1 MEGAA
6 NRPLDKQQGDA
17 SFPTQGNSNANPEV
31 QDLSSPG
38 NPEGGLTSDVGVKAA
53 SKASKDGTLPK
64 GQGAGKAVNY
74 QDMEDTS
81 SVVNQPNSAGVREE
95 YETQDEEEYEE
106 LDELSRQ
113 TLRSYR
119 DKAANSGM
127 SLQMKASKAHDKV
140 LSTKGE
146 TQKQNMDSSEKAHD
160 KLNKRMTGM
169 RRAQYKLVRKE
180 DVEFSGAEEELEEYE
195 ELEEL
200 STELKQRAKNKA
212 TSLANTA
219 ADKNHNM
226 AQKVRTDQANKFQSG
241 IENDIRKN
249 RRKAE
254 KDSLSP
260 AKQRKL
266 GMSEDMSEEDEYA
279 YEEGLFEEDLIAL
292 FADDENLTEEFKT
305 KAAEIFEAVV
315 SSRVISEVEAIE
327 VELTEQAN
335 AAYAERVEDLVENID
350 KYLNYVTENW
360 MEENEM
366 AIENGLRNEITESFI
381 KGLQQV
387 FTEHYI
393 EVPEDKYDVLAE
405 MQEKLDTLESDLN
418 EEIQKNINLNEEAV
432 YLKKQ
437 NIFSVVSEDLADT
450 EAEKFATLVED
461 ITYTSDESYNNKLK
475 VVKENYFRKT
485 SVNTSADNALE
496 DTVNELVSSDNS
508 IMSKYAKAISKHSKF

>member
-95 YETQDEEEYEE
+95 YETQDEEE
-106 LDELSRQ
+106 
-113 TLRSYR
+113 
-119 DKAANSGM
+119 
-127 SLQMKASKAHDKV
+127 H
-140 LSTKGE
+140 
-146 TQKQNMDSSEKAHD
+146 
-160 KLNKRMTGM
+160 
-169 RRAQYKLVRKE
+169 
-180 DVEFSGAEEELEEYE
+180 
-195 ELEEL
+195 
-200 STELKQRAKNKA
+200 
-212 TSLANTA
+212 
-219 ADKNHNM
+219 
-226 AQKVRTDQANKFQSG
+226 
-241 IENDIRKN
+241 
-249 RRKAE
+249 
-254 KDSLSP
+254 
-260 AKQRKL
+260 
-266 GMSEDMSEEDEYA
+266 EEDEEYA
-279 YEEGLFEEDLIAL
+279 TEEGLFEEDLKAL

-405 MQEKLDTLESDLN
+405 MQEKFDTLEFNLN

>member
-17 SFPTQGNSNANPEV
+17 SSPTQGSSNANPET
-31 QDLSSPG
+31 QDISSPG

-53 SKASKDGTLPK
+53 SKASKDNTLPK

-106 LDELSRQ
+106 
-113 TLRSYR
+113 
-119 DKAANSGM
+119 
-127 SLQMKASKAHDKV
+127 V
-140 LSTKGE
+140 
-146 TQKQNMDSSEKAHD
+146 
-160 KLNKRMTGM
+160 
-169 RRAQYKLVRKE
+169 
-180 DVEFSGAEEELEEYE
+180 EEY
-195 ELEEL
+195 
-200 STELKQRAKNKA
+200 A
-212 TSLANTA
+212 T
-219 ADKNHNM
+219 
-226 AQKVRTDQANKFQSG
+226 
-241 IENDIRKN
+241 
-249 RRKAE
+249 
-254 KDSLSP
+254 
-260 AKQRKL
+260 
-266 GMSEDMSEEDEYA
+266 
-279 YEEGLFEEDLIAL
+279 EEGLFEEDLRAL

-315 SSRVISEVEAIE
+315 SSRVISEVKAIE

-335 AAYAERVEDLVENID
+335 AAYAERVEELVENID

-405 MQEKLDTLESDLN
+405 MQEKLDALEFNLN

-496 DTVNELVSSDNS
+496 DTVNELVSQDNS
-508 IMSKYAKAISKHSKF
+508 IMGKYAKAISKHSKF

>member
-1 MEGAA
+1 MGVESKIRELMEGAA

-17 SFPTQGNSNANPEV
+17 SSPTQGSSNANPEV
-31 QDLSSPG
+31 QDISSPG

-53 SKASKDGTLPK
+53 SKASKDNTLPK

-95 YETQDEEEYEE
+95 YETQDEEEDE
-106 LDELSRQ
+106 LDEA
-113 TLRSYR
+113 T
-119 DKAANSGM
+119 
-127 SLQMKASKAHDKV
+127 
-140 LSTKGE
+140 
-146 TQKQNMDSSEKAHD
+146 
-160 KLNKRMTGM
+160 MTGITLGQKVKNKQGGYNQDVHHKNEKIGHIEAYKHRNEM
-169 RRAQYKLVRKE
+169 RYGSHHDA
-180 DVEFSGAEEELEEYE
+180 SGDATAGNRDAEE
-195 ELEEL
+195 
-200 STELKQRAKNKA
+200 SIA
-212 TSLANTA
+212 
-219 ADKNHNM
+219 
-226 AQKVRTDQANKFQSG
+226 
-241 IENDIRKN
+241 DIRFSH
-249 RRKAE
+249 AQHL
-254 KDSLSP
+254 KDL
-260 AKQRKL
+260 KVKK
-266 GMSEDMSEEDEYA
+266 EEVEYA
-279 YEEGLFEEDLIAL
+279 TEEGLFEEDLRAL

-335 AAYAERVEDLVENID
+335 AAYAERVEELVENID

-360 MEENEM
+360 MQENEM

-405 MQEKLDTLESDLN
+405 MQEKLDALEFNLN

-496 DTVNELVSSDNS
+496 DTVNELVSQDNS
-508 IMSKYAKAISKHSKF
+508 IMGKYAKAISKHSKF

>member
-17 SFPTQGNSNANPEV
+17 SSPTQGNSNANPEV

-53 SKASKDGTLPK
+53 SKASKDNTLPK

-81 SVVNQPNSAGVREE
+81 SVVNQPNSAGVREA
-95 YETQDEEEYEE
+95 Y
-106 LDELSRQ
+106 
-113 TLRSYR
+113 
-119 DKAANSGM
+119 
-127 SLQMKASKAHDKV
+127 QMKEEAVSKSEVEHHHDEWMNSEHAPYDSDSGNDNKV
-140 LSTKGE
+140 HKKALNYLSSTNVPK
-146 TQKQNMDSSEKAHD
+146 EKHE
-160 KLNKRMTGM
+160 KLAM
-169 RRAQYKLVRKE
+169 
-180 DVEFSGAEEELEEYE
+180 
-195 ELEEL
+195 
-200 STELKQRAKNKA
+200 
-212 TSLANTA
+212 
-219 ADKNHNM
+219 HI
-226 AQKVRTDQANKFQSG
+226 ANKFHGS
-241 IENDIRKN
+241 DIH
-249 RRKAE
+249 E
-254 KDSLSP
+254 
-260 AKQRKL
+260 
-266 GMSEDMSEEDEYA
+266 EYEEDEYA
-279 YEEGLFEEDLIAL
+279 TEEGLFEEDLRAL

-335 AAYAERVEDLVENID
+335 AAYAERVEELVENID

-405 MQEKLDTLESDLN
+405 MQEKLDALEFNLN

-496 DTVNELVSSDNS
+496 DTVNELVSQDNS
-508 IMSKYAKAISKHSKF
+508 IMGKYAKAISKHSKF

>member
-1 MEGAA
+1 MGVESKIRELMEGAA

-31 QDLSSPG
+31 QDLNSPG

-106 LDELSRQ
+106 D
-113 TLRSYR
+113 
-119 DKAANSGM
+119 
-127 SLQMKASKAHDKV
+127 
-140 LSTKGE
+140 
-146 TQKQNMDSSEKAHD
+146 
-160 KLNKRMTGM
+160 
-169 RRAQYKLVRKE
+169 
-180 DVEFSGAEEELEEYE
+180 EEY
-195 ELEEL
+195 
-200 STELKQRAKNKA
+200 A
-212 TSLANTA
+212 T
-219 ADKNHNM
+219 
-226 AQKVRTDQANKFQSG
+226 
-241 IENDIRKN
+241 
-249 RRKAE
+249 
-254 KDSLSP
+254 
-260 AKQRKL
+260 
-266 GMSEDMSEEDEYA
+266 
-279 YEEGLFEEDLIAL
+279 EEGLFEEDLRAL

-360 MEENEM
+360 MKENEM

-405 MQEKLDTLESDLN
+405 MQEKLDTLESNLN

>member
-17 SFPTQGNSNANPEV
+17 SSPTQGSSNANPEV
-31 QDLSSPG
+31 QDISSPG

-53 SKASKDGTLPK
+53 SKASKDNTLPK

-74 QDMEDTS
+74 EDMEDTS

-106 LDELSRQ
+106 
-113 TLRSYR
+113 
-119 DKAANSGM
+119 
-127 SLQMKASKAHDKV
+127 V
-140 LSTKGE
+140 
-146 TQKQNMDSSEKAHD
+146 
-160 KLNKRMTGM
+160 
-169 RRAQYKLVRKE
+169 
-180 DVEFSGAEEELEEYE
+180 EEY
-195 ELEEL
+195 
-200 STELKQRAKNKA
+200 A
-212 TSLANTA
+212 T
-219 ADKNHNM
+219 
-226 AQKVRTDQANKFQSG
+226 
-241 IENDIRKN
+241 
-249 RRKAE
+249 
-254 KDSLSP
+254 
-260 AKQRKL
+260 
-266 GMSEDMSEEDEYA
+266 
-279 YEEGLFEEDLIAL
+279 EEGLFEEDLRAL

-315 SSRVISEVEAIE
+315 SSRVISEVKAIE

-335 AAYAERVEDLVENID
+335 AAYAERVEELVENID

-405 MQEKLDTLESDLN
+405 MQEKLDALEFNLN

-496 DTVNELVSSDNS
+496 DTVNELVSQDNS
-508 IMSKYAKAISKHSKF
+508 IMGKYAKAISKHSKF

>member
-1 MEGAA
+1 M
-6 NRPLDKQQGDA
+6 
-17 SFPTQGNSNANPEV
+17 
-31 QDLSSPG
+31 
-38 NPEGGLTSDVGVKAA
+38 
-53 SKASKDGTLPK
+53 
-64 GQGAGKAVNY
+64 
-74 QDMEDTS
+74 
-81 SVVNQPNSAGVREE
+81 
-95 YETQDEEEYEE
+95 
-106 LDELSRQ
+106 
-113 TLRSYR
+113 
-119 DKAANSGM
+119 
-127 SLQMKASKAHDKV
+127 
-140 LSTKGE
+140 
-146 TQKQNMDSSEKAHD
+146 
-160 KLNKRMTGM
+160 
-169 RRAQYKLVRKE
+169 
-180 DVEFSGAEEELEEYE
+180 
-195 ELEEL
+195 
-200 STELKQRAKNKA
+200 
-212 TSLANTA
+212 
-219 ADKNHNM
+219 
-226 AQKVRTDQANKFQSG
+226 
-241 IENDIRKN
+241 
-249 RRKAE
+249 
-254 KDSLSP
+254 
-260 AKQRKL
+260 
-266 GMSEDMSEEDEYA
+266 
-279 YEEGLFEEDLIAL
+279 FEEDLRAL

-360 MEENEM
+360 MKENEM

-405 MQEKLDTLESDLN
+405 MQEKLDTLESNLN

>member
-1 MEGAA
+1 MGVESKIRELMEGAA

-17 SFPTQGNSNANPEV
+17 SFPTQGSSNANPEV
-31 QDLSSPG
+31 QDISSPG

-53 SKASKDGTLPK
+53 SKASKDNTLPK

-106 LDELSRQ
+106 D
-113 TLRSYR
+113 
-119 DKAANSGM
+119 
-127 SLQMKASKAHDKV
+127 
-140 LSTKGE
+140 
-146 TQKQNMDSSEKAHD
+146 
-160 KLNKRMTGM
+160 
-169 RRAQYKLVRKE
+169 
-180 DVEFSGAEEELEEYE
+180 EEY
-195 ELEEL
+195 
-200 STELKQRAKNKA
+200 A
-212 TSLANTA
+212 T
-219 ADKNHNM
+219 
-226 AQKVRTDQANKFQSG
+226 
-241 IENDIRKN
+241 
-249 RRKAE
+249 
-254 KDSLSP
+254 
-260 AKQRKL
+260 
-266 GMSEDMSEEDEYA
+266 
-279 YEEGLFEEDLIAL
+279 EEGLFEEDLRAL

-335 AAYAERVEDLVENID
+335 AAYAERVEELVENID

-360 MEENEM
+360 MQENEM

-381 KGLQQV
+381 KGLQKV

-405 MQEKLDTLESDLN
+405 MQEKLDALEFNLN

>member
-17 SFPTQGNSNANPEV
+17 SFPTQGNSNASPEI
-31 QDLSSPG
+31 QDISSPG

-53 SKASKDGTLPK
+53 SKASKDNTLPK
-64 GQGAGKAVNY
+64 GQGAGKAVNF
-74 QDMEDTS
+74 QDMQDTS

-95 YETQDEEEYEE
+95 YETQDEEEEYEE
-106 LDELSRQ
+106 DEYEEVEQIDELSKD
-113 TLRSYR
+113 TLKSYY
-119 DKAANSGM
+119 KKSVESGM
-127 SLQMKASKAHDKV
+127 KAQHRATNTLMGGS
-140 LSTKGE
+140 
-146 TQKQNMDSSEKAHD
+146 DSEHKKNIAD
-160 KLNKRMTGM
+160 INKRVSGQDAVTKRLGSKETMSMDKEAGVS
-169 RRAQYKLVRKE
+169 RRAKYKPTKPNPKKYSEEYEYEE
-180 DVEFSGAEEELEEYE
+180 DEEYE
-195 ELEEL
+195 EY
-200 STELKQRAKNKA
+200 
-212 TSLANTA
+212 
-219 ADKNHNM
+219 
-226 AQKVRTDQANKFQSG
+226 
-241 IENDIRKN
+241 
-249 RRKAE
+249 
-254 KDSLSP
+254 
-260 AKQRKL
+260 
-266 GMSEDMSEEDEYA
+266 EYA
-279 YEEGLFEEDLIAL
+279 TEEGLFEEDLRAL

-335 AAYAERVEDLVENID
+335 AAYAERVEELVESID
-350 KYLNYVTENW
+350 KYLNYATENW
-360 MEENEM
+360 MQENEM

-405 MQEKLDTLESDLN
+405 MQEKLDALESNLN

-496 DTVNELVSSDNS
+496 DTVNELVSQDNS

>member
-1 MEGAA
+1 MGVESKIRELMEGAA

-17 SFPTQGNSNANPEV
+17 SSPTQGNSNANPEV

-53 SKASKDGTLPK
+53 SKASKDNTLPK

-106 LDELSRQ
+106 LDEALH
-113 TLRSYR
+113 
-119 DKAANSGM
+119 G
-127 SLQMKASKAHDKV
+127 
-140 LSTKGE
+140 
-146 TQKQNMDSSEKAHD
+146 
-160 KLNKRMTGM
+160 
-169 RRAQYKLVRKE
+169 YKLKLTKTTHPNVEDDEDYPVKAIEKHYDVHLNDKKVGNILHHYNDYWGHTYHANLHGKKVPYNSPPEGERDNAHSFLKSIVKTKFYSNLKKE
-180 DVEFSGAEEELEEYE
+180 EV
-195 ELEEL
+195 
-200 STELKQRAKNKA
+200 
-212 TSLANTA
+212 
-219 ADKNHNM
+219 
-226 AQKVRTDQANKFQSG
+226 
-241 IENDIRKN
+241 
-249 RRKAE
+249 
-254 KDSLSP
+254 
-260 AKQRKL
+260 
-266 GMSEDMSEEDEYA
+266 EYA
-279 YEEGLFEEDLIAL
+279 TEEGLFEEDLRAL

-305 KAAEIFEAVV
+305 KAAEIFEALV

-335 AAYAERVEDLVENID
+335 AAYAERVEELVESID
-350 KYLNYVTENW
+350 KYLNYATENW
-360 MEENEM
+360 MQENEM

-405 MQEKLDTLESDLN
+405 MQEKLDTLESNLN

-496 DTVNELVSSDNS
+496 DTVNELVSQDNS
-508 IMSKYAKAISKHSKF
+508 IMGKYAKAISKHSKF

>member
-31 QDLSSPG
+31 QDLNSPG

-106 LDELSRQ
+106 
-113 TLRSYR
+113 
-119 DKAANSGM
+119 G
-127 SLQMKASKAHDKV
+127 
-140 LSTKGE
+140 
-146 TQKQNMDSSEKAHD
+146 
-160 KLNKRMTGM
+160 
-169 RRAQYKLVRKE
+169 
-180 DVEFSGAEEELEEYE
+180 EEY
-195 ELEEL
+195 
-200 STELKQRAKNKA
+200 A
-212 TSLANTA
+212 T
-219 ADKNHNM
+219 
-226 AQKVRTDQANKFQSG
+226 
-241 IENDIRKN
+241 
-249 RRKAE
+249 
-254 KDSLSP
+254 
-260 AKQRKL
+260 
-266 GMSEDMSEEDEYA
+266 
-279 YEEGLFEEDLIAL
+279 EEGLFEEDLKAL

-360 MEENEM
+360 MKENEM

-405 MQEKLDTLESDLN
+405 MQEKLDTLESNLN